1 MRLYTADLSRKFRG
15 EAIAHWLVAV
25 GLTAGYFLDQLL
37 RVSAVVAF
45 WHLHH
50 AWIARKRA
58 QACAKSD
65 SGYVDISPG
74 IQVVTLR
81 DDRDRSAEPEVTLRN

>member
-15 EAIAHWLVAV
+15 EEVAHWVAAI
-25 GLTAGYFLDQLL
+25 GLTAGYYLGQLA
-37 RVSAVVAF
+37 RVAVAVTI
-45 WHLHH
+45 WHLRQ

-58 QACAKSD
+58 QACETSE